1 MQCSTKRAI
10 VQRAKARVH
19 ALVVLSILVLALL
32 GRMPESQAGWLTCP
46 AQVVMLAGAG
56 RRRMGRW
63 ANGRRRPIHWQ
74 HLAHT
79 WHIPLVRSL
88 LL

>member
-1 MQCSTKRAI
+1 M
-10 VQRAKARVH
+10 H

-32 GRMPESQAGWLTCP
+32 GRMPESQAGWITCP
-46 AQVVMLAGAG
+46 PQVVMLAAEG
-56 RRRMGRW
+56 RRRMGRP
-63 ANGRRRPIHWQ
+63 ANGRCRLIHWQ